1 MFQDLKENLRG
12 VIVLPY
18 LNKKKNTIVTVSSSI
33 SLKNKNKRPMSQQG
47 IYKKELTFAEQ
58 KCEPMVLLQN
68 KTQIVNQ

>member
-1 MFQDLKENLRG
+1 
-12 VIVLPY
+12 
-18 LNKKKNTIVTVSSSI
+18 
-33 SLKNKNKRPMSQQG
+33 MSQQG